1 MIAVTL
7 NPSFNNW
14 MAKRDF
20 LENKLTIISFQ
31 KVLVDQISGNNS
43 NSGKEEFLRN
53 FSVQQ
58 LYFPKT
64 KRGKLKLSRGISTE

>member
-1 MIAVTL
+1 
-7 NPSFNNW
+7 

>member
-1 MIAVTL
+1 
-7 NPSFNNW
+7 

-53 FSVQQ
+53 FSVQR